1 MNEITYTDI
10 DAMQELSPEEMCA
23 LNGGTGFRYEP
34 PDPC

>member
-1 MNEITYTDI
+1 MNEFTQTDTTSP
-10 DAMQELSPEEMCA
+10 QELSPEEMSA